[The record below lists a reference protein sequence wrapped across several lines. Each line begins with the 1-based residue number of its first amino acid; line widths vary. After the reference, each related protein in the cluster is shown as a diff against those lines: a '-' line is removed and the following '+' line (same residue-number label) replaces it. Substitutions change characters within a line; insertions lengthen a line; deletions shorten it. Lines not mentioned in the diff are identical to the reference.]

1 MLLLVGRRASVSEE
15 ALSTRMVAK
24 ARASRLNKGMED
36 KHVVICTYVVQDEIE
51 LERLMLV
58 SFVSTRK

>member
-1 MLLLVGRRASVSEE
+1 MLLLVGRRAPVGEE
-15 ALSTRMVAK
+15 ALSTRMVAE

-36 KHVVICTYVVQDEIE
+36 KHVVVQDEIE
-51 LERLMLV
+51 LERFMLV